1 MTDSERL
8 SEEAWWASLPTVYV
22 SAGAFITDPAGR
34 TLLVKPNY
42 RPHWGFPG
50 GIVEAGEAPHEGCAR
65 EVLEEVGLDLHI
77 GHLLVVDWVPSDADR
92 PRPSV
97 YFLFDGGQVD
107 GDRAIVLQ
115 EDELDDHAFVTVEE
129 GTALLDSRFAHRL
142 PRARRARRTGQTE
155 YLPMAG
161 PAGDAIGR

>member
-1 MTDSERL
+1 MTESELL
-8 SEEAWWASLPTVYV
+8 SEEAWWASLPTVYT
-22 SAGAFITDPAGR
+22 SAGAYITDPAGR
-34 TLLVKPNY
+34 ALLVKPNY
-42 RPHWGFPG
+42 RPYWGFPG

-65 EVLEEVGLDLHI
+65 EVLEEVGLDVAI
-77 GHLLVVDWVPSDADR
+77 GRLLVVDWVPADGAR

-97 YFLFDGGQVD
+97 YFLFDCGEVD
-107 GDRAIVLQ
+107 DATAIVLQ

-129 GTALLDSRFAHRL
+129 GTELLHAPFAHRL